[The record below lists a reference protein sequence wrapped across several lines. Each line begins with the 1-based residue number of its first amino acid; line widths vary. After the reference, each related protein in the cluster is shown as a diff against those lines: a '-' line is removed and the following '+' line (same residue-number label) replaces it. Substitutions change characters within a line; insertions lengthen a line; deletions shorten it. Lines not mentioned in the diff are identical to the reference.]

1 MPIQFNVALLQLT
14 LLALALAGSYFY
26 FWWCYK
32 KTLTDMGAGRKKLSL
47 AVRLV
52 IVTLLF
58 LAISQVR
65 WVRRHDALSVI
76 FLMDASK
83 SVRPEQKDQQI
94 AFVNEAVKHKRA
106 NDTAGVITFGLD
118 PDIKAMPA
126 A

>member
-1 MPIQFNVALLQLT
+1 
-14 LLALALAGSYFY
+14 
-26 FWWCYK
+26 CYRR
-32 KTLTDMGAGRKKLSL
+32 TMTDMGVGRKRLSL
-47 AVRLV
+47 AIRML

-83 SVRPEQKDQQI
+83 SVRPEQKDSEI
-94 AFVNEAVKHKRA
+94 AFVNEAVKHKRV

-118 PDIKAMPA
+118 PDIKSMPA
-126 A
+126 AEVSVKEIKHNGPTN